1 MSENIWTFGL
11 VLIQNI
17 DNQSKN
23 QYLID
28 EGFNFDNLQ
37 PTKKIIKW
45 IYNSKLY
52 VNYCN
57 WVYS

>member
-1 MSENIWTFGL
+1 MKIFELKIFGL

-37 PTKKIIKW
+37 PTKKNNKM
-45 IYNSKLY
+45 NL
-52 VNYCN
+52 
-57 WVYS
+57 